1 MDSDSFFVNLHCLRR
16 SHCSDSSRDW
26 PPAHD
31 AEWIG
36 PEMMLL
42 NSLGARTVGQR
53 NIALFSRT
61 YWMSRAYRSHPV
73 GHQLE
78 GFKIA
83 QTVGASSRG
92 FLGAMVI
99 AVIVGTAAGF

>member
-1 MDSDSFFVNLHCLRR
+1 
-16 SHCSDSSRDW
+16 
-26 PPAHD
+26 
-31 AEWIG
+31 
-36 PEMMLL
+36 MMLL

-53 NIALFSRT
+53 NIACL
-61 YWMSRAYRSHPV
+61 SHLLDEPRV
-73 GHQLE
+73 PFPPLGHQLE

-99 AVIVGTAAGF
+99 AIIVGTSPDFGCFLANRHGALNQSPW